1 MDLTQ
6 LSGEVFFDW
15 KKSFEKKDG
24 NGNGNS
30 GGGLAGIVDVV
41 KVGVVSV
48 VSVVSV
54 VDVVSVVS
62 VVSVVDV
69 VSVVSVVD
77 VVNASGFEDS
87 GYAGDFHNGGGNSKK
102 GGTCGLMIALWI
114 VLGFTV
120 PSATD
125 DHNGSFD

>member
-41 KVGVVSV
+41 KVGVVS
-48 VSVVSV
+48 
-54 VDVVSVVS
+54 
-62 VVSVVDV
+62 V